1 MVPHHNHL
9 PAFPRSRRLVK
20 MPEEVDSHVLLKYEI
35 VERLGKGAYGVV
47 WKAIE
52 KSSGLPVALKKIFAA
67 FQNVTDA
74 QRTFREI
81 MFLQELSDHPSIIKL
96 QNVMK
101 AENDH
106 DIYLVF
112 EFMETDLHR
121 VICANILED
130 IHIQFTM
137 HQLFKCLKYIH
148 SAGMIHRDLKP
159 SNVLLDRKCNVKV
172 ADFGL
177 ARSVAMLEQEDV
189 QPIMTD
195 YVATRWY
202 RSPEM
207 LLGSTKYTY
216 GIDMW
221 SSGCILGELLLGKPL
236 FRGSSTKEQIDMII
250 GFTGKPLQADVDSVQ
265 SRFAAMLIESIPKKP
280 RPVLRELFPT
290 ASPEAL
296 DLLKKLLEFNPR
308 KRITAQEAL
317 QHPYIAKFHD
327 PEEELPCNR
336 IIRIPI
342 SDNKRQSVNEY
353 REALYAAIVKHKKD
367 MRKLHRERR
376 RQNRIRRS
384 DGTREGVETDFEQRA
399 TQREVVNARN
409 PYPEQANTPSTASSQ
424 VSSSQG
430 ASSNSKYRDTATR
443 RVTSSRGDFT
453 TSRND
458 PSLRPG
464 NQACLPNVGC
474 LEIATCMLAPAMC
487 VWGTW
492 LWLYANNCGSGAI

>member
-1 MVPHHNHL
+1 
-9 PAFPRSRRLVK
+9 

-52 KSSGLPVALKKIFAA
+52 KATGLPVALKKIFAA

-96 QNVMK
+96 TNVMK

-177 ARSVAMLEQEDV
+177 ARSVATLEAEDT

-207 LLGSTKYTY
+207 LLGSTKYGY

-221 SSGCILGELLLGKPL
+221 SSGCILGELLMGRPL
-236 FRGSSTKEQIDMII
+236 FRGGSTKEQIDMIVA
-250 GFTGKPLQADVDSVQ
+250 FTGKPIQADVDAVQ
-265 SRFAAMLIESIPKKP
+265 SRFAAMLLESIPKKP
-280 RPVLRELFPT
+280 KPVLREMFPT
-290 ASPEAL
+290 ASPDAL
-296 DLLKKLLEFNPR
+296 DLMKRLLEFNPK
-308 KRITAQEAL
+308 KRITAEEAL

-327 PEEELPCNR
+327 AEEELSCDR

-367 MRKLHRERR
+367 LRKKNRDRR
-376 RQNRIRRS
+376 KQNRGRRKS
-384 DGTREGVETDFEQRA
+384 GAHDEVSTDFEHRA
-399 TQREVVNARN
+399 TQRDLVDPRN
-409 PYPEQANTPSTASSQ
+409 PYPENPPAGSSTSST
-424 VSSSQG
+424 SQSTS
-430 ASSNSKYRDTATR
+430 ASNSKYRDPTTR

-453 TSRND
+453 TSRAD
-458 PSLRPG
+458 PALRP
-464 NQACLPNVGC
+464 NNSTCMPNIGC

-492 LWLYANNCGSGAI
+492 LWLYANNCGSAAI